1 MAVLIIIIAFLLVL
15 NLIPLG
21 IDGGYEASEL
31 FLSLKAGPFR
41 VLRILP
47 AKPLSEEKKLL
58 RQQKKAKKQ
67 AKKNAKKGQAE
78 ENAAPKPRRRPDK
91 ALSMALISMGLHA
104 LKRLRHRMSID
115 LLKLHF
121 VSGGDPYSAAMNYGY
136 ASAAFGIVLPLLD
149 SAFNI
154 GERDVS
160 VSVDFDTG
168 QASIDVRLILTI
180 QLWEIIYIAAAFA
193 VEFIR
198 YKINDRR
205 KAAAEADAQSDA
217 A

>member
-1 MAVLIIIIAFLLVL
+1 MAALIIIIAFLLVL

-21 IDGGYEASEL
+21 IDGGYEASEV

-47 AKPLSEEKKLL
+47 AKPLSEEEKLL
-58 RQQKKAKKQ
+58 RQQKKAEKQ
-67 AKKNAKKGQAE
+67 AKKDAKKAQE
-78 ENAAPKPRRRPDK
+78 EETAGPKPK
-91 ALSMALISMGLHA
+91 SKLSKDLIMALISMGLHA
-104 LKRLRHRMSID
+104 LKRLRHRLSID

-136 ASAAFGIVLPLLD
+136 VSAAFGTVLPLLD

-154 GERDVS
+154 GERDVK
-160 VSVDFDTG
+160 VSVDFDSGRT
-168 QASIDVRLILTI
+168 SIDARLILTI

-193 VEFIR
+193 AEFIR

-205 KAAAEADAQSDA
+205 KTAAEADTQSDA